1 MHLSTGAKSG
11 IGVGTSV
18 GVLAVAAA
26 LIFIYRRKR
35 SSSSGVDRNSN
46 TWRDSR
52 KPGDLSSNLLHELFQ
67 LGTDTSTAELSAK
80 SCHELPELPTTES
93 AVEVPAGYSV
103 YQEIGRAF

>member
-1 MHLSTGAKSG
+1 MHFSTGAKTG

-35 SSSSGVDRNSN
+35 SSSSWVERNSN
-46 TWRDSR
+46 TWRDKR
-52 KPGDLSSNLLHELFQ
+52 RPGELSSNLLIELFQ
-67 LGTDTSTAELSAK
+67 LGTDKSTVELSAR

-93 AVEVPAGYSV
+93 AVELPAGYGFQ
-103 YQEIGRAF
+103 QEIGRAF